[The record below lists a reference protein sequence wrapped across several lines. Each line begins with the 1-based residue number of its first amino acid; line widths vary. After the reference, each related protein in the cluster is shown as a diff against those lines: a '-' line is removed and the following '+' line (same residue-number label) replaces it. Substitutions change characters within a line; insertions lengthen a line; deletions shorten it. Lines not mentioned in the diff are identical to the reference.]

1 MPSSTRS
8 GPDGSTSGRSPPPRR
23 LGQGRVSAVS
33 EQLARR
39 RQPPPEVGVEDPGQ
53 LIPVVRSTALV
64 RCNPLTKITMALI
77 LMIGALLSID
87 VVSAGVVLAFSL
99 LGLPATGLD
108 LAATIRRLWFLPA
121 GALLAAWGTAI
132 LAEKTGEVVIDFG
145 PLLMTSD
152 SLAAAA
158 AIFVR
163 VLALAIPLIVLVST
177 IDPRDLADALIQHLR
192 LPEVV
197 VISVLAASRLLG
209 LLVSEWQVLAM
220 ARRARGVAG
229 GSLVRRTRSLFGAV
243 FVLLVVSIRR
253 ATTLAMAME
262 GRAFGRPGRTW
273 RRRSSFAVRDVAA
286 VVHSLVVCGTAIG
299 AAHVLGVWN
308 PIIG

>member
-1 MPSSTRS
+1 MHSRP
-8 GPDGSTSGRSPPPRR
+8 
-23 LGQGRVSAVS
+23 AS
-33 EQLARR
+33 EVAA
-39 RQPPPEVGVEDPGQ
+39 EDPGQ
-53 LIPVVRSTALV
+53 LIPVVRSTALA
-64 RCNPLTKITMALI
+64 RCNPLTKIAVALI
-77 LMIGALLSID
+77 LMVGALLSID
-87 VVSAGVVLAFSL
+87 LVSAGVVLPAAL
-99 LGLPATGLD
+99 LALPATGLD
-108 LAATIRRLWFLPA
+108 LAAAAKRLWFLPA
-121 GALLAAWGTAI
+121 GALLAAWGTAL
-132 LAEKTGEVVIDFG
+132 LAEKTGDVVVDFG
-145 PLLMTSD
+145 PILFTTG

-163 VLALAIPLIVLVST
+163 ALALAIPLIVLAST

-197 VISVLAASRLLG
+197 VVSVLAASRLLG

-229 GSLVRRTRSLFGAV
+229 GSLLRRTGSLFSGV

-273 RRRSSFAVRDVAA
+273 RRRSSFAVRDVVA
-286 VVHSLVVCGTAIG
+286 VLLSLAVCAVAIG
-299 AAHVLGVWN
+299 AAHMLGVWN

>member
-1 MPSSTRS
+1 MI
-8 GPDGSTSGRSPPPRR
+8 
-23 LGQGRVSAVS
+23 AVS
-33 EQLARR
+33 ESLDQRTR
-39 RQPPPEVGVEDPGQ
+39 PSPEVAVQDPGQ
-53 LIPVVRSTALV
+53 LIPVVRSTTLG
-64 RCNPLTKITMALI
+64 RCNPLTKIAVALI
-77 LMIGALLSID
+77 LMVGALLSID
-87 VVSAGVVLAFSL
+87 LVSAGVVLLAAL
-99 LGLPATGLD
+99 LALPATGLD
-108 LAATIRRLWFLPA
+108 LVAAAKRLWFLPA
-121 GALLAAWGTAI
+121 GALLAAWGTAL
-132 LAEKTGEVVIDFG
+132 LAEKSGDVVVEVG
-145 PLLMTSD
+145 PILFTEG

-163 VLALAIPLIVLVST
+163 ALALAIPLIVLAST

-197 VISVLAASRLLG
+197 VVSVLAASRLLA

-229 GSLVRRTRSLFGAV
+229 GSLLRRTGSLFSGV

-273 RRRSSFAVRDVAA
+273 RRRSKFATRDVVA
-286 VVHSLVVCGTAIG
+286 VVISLAVCAVAIS

>member
-1 MPSSTRS
+1 MIP
-8 GPDGSTSGRSPPPRR
+8 
-23 LGQGRVSAVS
+23 VS
-33 EQLARR
+33 ESLDQRTR
-39 RQPPPEVGVEDPGQ
+39 PSPEVAVEDPGQ
-53 LIPVVRSTALV
+53 LIPVVHSTALG
-64 RCNPLTKITMALI
+64 RCNPLTKIAVALI
-77 LMIGALLSID
+77 LMVGALLSID
-87 VVSAGVVLAFSL
+87 LVSAGVVLLAAL
-99 LGLPATGLD
+99 LALPATGLD
-108 LAATIRRLWFLPA
+108 LVAAAKRLWFLPA
-121 GALLAAWGTAI
+121 AALLAAWGTAL
-132 LAEKTGEVVIDFG
+132 LAEKSGDVVVDFG
-145 PLLMTSD
+145 PILFTTG

-163 VLALAIPLIVLVST
+163 ALALAIPLIVLAST

-197 VISVLAASRLLG
+197 VVSVLAASRLLG

-229 GSLVRRTRSLFGAV
+229 GSLLRRTGSLFSGV

-273 RRRSSFAVRDVAA
+273 RRRSNFATRDAVAVMISLA
-286 VVHSLVVCGTAIG
+286 VCVVAIG

>member
-1 MPSSTRS
+1 MSESLDERSLPS
-8 GPDGSTSGRSPPPRR
+8 
-23 LGQGRVSAVS
+23 
-33 EQLARR
+33 
-39 RQPPPEVGVEDPGQ
+39 PEVAVQDPGQ
-53 LIPVVRSTALV
+53 LIPVVRSTALA
-64 RCNPLTKITMALI
+64 RCNPLTKIAVALI
-77 LMIGALLSID
+77 LMVGALLSID
-87 VVSAGVVLAFSL
+87 LVSAGVVLLAAL
-99 LGLPATGLD
+99 LALPATGLD
-108 LAATIRRLWFLPA
+108 LAAAAKRLWFLPA
-121 GALLAAWGTAI
+121 GALLAAWGTAL
-132 LAEKTGEVVIDFG
+132 LAEKTGDVVVDFG
-145 PLLMTSD
+145 PVLFTTG

-163 VLALAIPLIVLVST
+163 ALALAIPLIVLAST

-197 VISVLAASRLLG
+197 VVSVLAASRLLG

-229 GSLVRRTRSLFGAV
+229 GSLLRRTGSLVSGV

-273 RRRSSFAVRDVAA
+273 RRRSSFTVRDVVA
-286 VVHSLVVCGTAIG
+286 VLISLAVCAIAIG

-308 PIIG
+308 PIGG